1 MEFSPT
7 NLNNW
12 VFFLHLKTKKIIKDF
27 NTGSGTFQNMTD
39 EQLSSGFYWSY
50 PGQAGLSIG
59 LRYIDSKRFLN
70 KTLDT
75 NALSEKVQVSA
86 GRGNRL
92 SIDYRF

>member
-1 MEFSPT
+1 
-7 NLNNW
+7 
-12 VFFLHLKTKKIIKDF
+12 
-27 NTGSGTFQNMTD
+27 MTD

-75 NALSEKVQVSA
+75 AALSEKVQVSA

>member
-39 EQLSSGFYWSY
+39 EHISSGFYWSY

-70 KTLDT
+70 KNWIL
-75 NALSEKVQVSA
+75 LLYQK
-86 GRGNRL
+86 RYKFRL
-92 SIDYRF
+92 VGEIG

>member
-1 MEFSPT
+1 
-7 NLNNW
+7 
-12 VFFLHLKTKKIIKDF
+12 
-27 NTGSGTFQNMTD
+27 MTD

-86 GRGNRL
+86 GKGNRI